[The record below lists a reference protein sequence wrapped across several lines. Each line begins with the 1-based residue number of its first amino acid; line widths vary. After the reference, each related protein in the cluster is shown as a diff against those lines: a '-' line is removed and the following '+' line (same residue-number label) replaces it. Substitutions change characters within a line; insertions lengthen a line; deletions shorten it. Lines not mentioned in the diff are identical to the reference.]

1 MQDIGHFING
11 QRVAGKSG
19 RTTDVFNPATGEVQA
34 KVALAN
40 ADELNAAI

>member
-19 RTTDVFNPATGEVQA
+19 RTTDVFNQSRPG
-34 KVALAN
+34 
-40 ADELNAAI
+40 